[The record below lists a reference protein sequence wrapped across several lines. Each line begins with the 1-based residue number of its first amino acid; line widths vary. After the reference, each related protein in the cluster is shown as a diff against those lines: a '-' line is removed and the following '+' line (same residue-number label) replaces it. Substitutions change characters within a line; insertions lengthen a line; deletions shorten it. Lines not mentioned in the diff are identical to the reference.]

1 MAQTKLTNL
10 INPEVMA
17 DMVSAS
23 LTNAI
28 RFTPLAQVLT
38 NLRGRPGSK
47 LIFPAWGYIGDATNV
62 AEGAAIPLDLMST
75 SEKEVEI
82 SKAAKGVEI
91 TDEAVL
97 SGLGDPIGEA
107 NNQLALA
114 IANKVDN
121 DLLAAAQTGTQT
133 AGVAFDGTV
142 ATLQVGLDIF
152 NDEDDEAVIIV
163 MHPKDATK
171 LRTNTQTFLTGSEIG
186 ANALIKGTYGEV
198 LGAQIVRSRKV
209 AEGAP
214 LLIKAGA
221 LALVMKRNVQVEAD
235 RDIVTKTTV
244 ITADEHYAAY
254 LYNPAKVVKFTVA

>member
-1 MAQTKLTNL
+1 MAQTKLANL

-38 NLRGRPGSK
+38 NLQGRPGSK
-47 LIFPAWGYIGDATNV
+47 LIFPAWGYIGDAVDV
-62 AEGAAIPLDLMST
+62 AEGAPIPLDLMST

-82 SKAAKGVEI
+82 KKAAKGVEI

-142 ATLQVGLDIF
+142 ASLQTGLDIF

-163 MHPKDATK
+163 MNPADAVK

-198 LGAQIVRSRKV
+198 LGAQIVRSRKIAV
-209 AEGAP
+209 GAP

-254 LYNPAKVVKFTVA
+254 LYNPAKVVKFTV